1 MGVTNTISGH
11 PPKPHT
17 GSCGLEAGGVLKDRL
32 DFHYV
37 VVKSTHI
44 LKSKTFVKLFFLV
57 SVSGLKIIPVAG
69 MNREAAEAR
78 H

>member
-1 MGVTNTISGH
+1 MAVTNTTSGH
-11 PPKPHT
+11 PPKPHA
-17 GSCGLEAGGVLKDRL
+17 GSCGLKAGGMPKDRL
-32 DFHYV
+32 GFHYV

-44 LKSKTFVKLFFLV
+44 FKSKTFVRFFI

-69 MNREAAEAR
+69 MNCEAAEAW